1 MSRCNEMSLKR
12 KDSGDANE
20 DYEILALHLQND
32 LVNLPSREH
41 HEQQSE
47 ANLTTS
53 SQSQG
58 RLDNAGYD
66 SDVSASDGEESN
78 NTDSEVE
85 QEAQADVPSCKEKP
99 NIKFNAEKQKTKLQ
113 VIICCGTF
121 YIIST
126 IFFVKLVVQGW
137 CGGASNFFSVFNL

>member
-1 MSRCNEMSLKR
+1 M
-12 KDSGDANE
+12 
-20 DYEILALHLQND
+20 
-32 LVNLPSREH
+32 
-41 HEQQSE
+41 
-47 ANLTTS
+47 TTS

>member
-41 HEQQSE
+41 HELQLQQSE

-99 NIKFNAEKQKTKLQ
+99 NI
-113 VIICCGTF
+113 
-121 YIIST
+121 
-126 IFFVKLVVQGW
+126 
-137 CGGASNFFSVFNL
+137 